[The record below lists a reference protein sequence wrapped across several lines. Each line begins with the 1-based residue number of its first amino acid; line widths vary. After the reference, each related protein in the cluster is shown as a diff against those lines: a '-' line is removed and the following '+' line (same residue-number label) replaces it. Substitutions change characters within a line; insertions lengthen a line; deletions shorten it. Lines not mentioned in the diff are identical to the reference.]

1 MPEIIGGRK
10 DMKSKLGGKF
20 GFTLLI
26 TCLLVLACSTP
37 HLRFDQLTKTNLDK
51 IAGKD
56 WQLFY
61 TKEPGKGESPIYY
74 YYNRPSLSYPSEKI
88 VRVWRK
94 QIFSGAEG
102 TILSLSYLFD
112 IDCSDRRYHIIDT
125 DLVPNVRVPD
135 EKIAWHNIEPKSV
148 DESLYK
154 TLCR

>member
-1 MPEIIGGRK
+1 
-10 DMKSKLGGKF
+10 MKSKLGGKF